1 MFAWLEVAVKR
12 GDDVGALIAVNL
24 SLGFL
29 SIFPVPRLQTDTCND
44 TGHGDGDCFFLY
56 INDPNPAVFI
66 QLMSSELLASVSSSL
81 CITWEKRAGK
91 T

>member
-1 MFAWLEVAVKR
+1 MSLLINRPLEENVVFAWLEVAVKR

-44 TGHGDGDCFFLY
+44 PSHGDKAWML
-56 INDPNPAVFI
+56 
-66 QLMSSELLASVSSSL
+66 
-81 CITWEKRAGK
+81 
-91 T
+91 